1 MGIFDFFKYKC
12 GYTQKGFTL
21 EDCIVKMFV
30 SAGME
35 PYRDGNKFSVVVLG
49 KHYTFIAFIVTI
61 SCMEGNE
68 LCVYVRFPE
77 AVRKDVASA
86 VNYEVKRLGKE
97 AVETLPEAQVRLLE
111 KGDGYHIIVETVKKF
126 EELSDSTPDEIQNLM
141 NHSVDILDGKNFE
154 SLFSA
159 IFGYKSYEEATKM
172 PVEYTGG
179 YRGNVKFKDGYRQ
192 NLDDAPNLSDSRFAG
207 RLMACAMNIIAK
219 KGNDEISE
227 QATEAI
233 QKSFDSYIQIAYDI
247 ANEEERDLIRKLR
260 CLAKAKNKDD
270 TDEND
275 FVQGKMEGLVICNDN
290 PWDLVYEEGKSNDI
304 DMSEEEKLY
313 RELCFSQYQGLPL
326 VQNDLGEDMAL
337 VTQVIGRYW
346 KPRYLMDKEARCAYE
361 FMSIDEVLQIVTDED
376 IDWDSMKG
384 LPQDAFDRAKAHS
397 FHFPGHVYQYK
408 NGVAEVEWQLNPDG
422 MYYRDDD
429 GFGMTDDEEIN
440 LYGAIDRKGKV
451 VKKFTLKR

>member
-1 MGIFDFFKYKC
+1 MGLFDFYKNK
-12 GYTQKGFTL
+12 GKGTQKGLTL
-21 EDCIVKMFV
+21 EKCIIKMFA

-35 PYRDGNKFSVVVLG
+35 PYRNGNKFSVVVLG
-49 KHYTFIAFIVTI
+49 KHYTFIVTI

-77 AVRKDVASA
+77 TVRKDVASA

-97 AVETLPEAQVRLLE
+97 AVETLPEAQVSLLE
-111 KGDGYHIIVETVKKF
+111 KGDGYHIIVKTVKKI
-126 EELSDSTPDEIQNLM
+126 EELSDNTLDEIQNLM

-179 YRGNVKFKDGYRQ
+179 YRGTVKFKDGYLQ
-192 NLDDAPNLSDSRFAG
+192 DLDDAPNLSDSRFAG
-207 RLMACAMNIIAK
+207 RLMGYAVNIIAK
-219 KGNDEISE
+219 KGNDEVLGL
-227 QATEAI
+227 AI
-233 QKSFDSYIQIAYDI
+233 ETSIETFDNYIQLAYDI
-247 ANEEERDLIRKLR
+247 ANEEERDLMRKLR
-260 CLAKAKNKDD
+260 SLVKAKNEGEINEDD
-270 TDEND
+270 
-275 FVQGKMEGLVICNDN
+275 FLQGKMEGVVISNGN
-290 PWDLVYEEGKSNDI
+290 PWDLLYQDGITNDTDI
-304 DMSEEEKLY
+304 SEEEKLY
-313 RELCFSQYQGLPL
+313 KRLCAP
-326 VQNDLGEDMAL
+326 QNKDRPYEQRDLGEGMTL
-337 VTQVIGRYW
+337 VNQVIGEYW
-346 KPRYLMDKEARCAYE
+346 KPRYLMDNEAKCAYE

-376 IDWDSMKG
+376 IDWGSLKG

-422 MYYRDDD
+422 MYYRDED

>member
-1 MGIFDFFKYKC
+1 MGIFDFFKNK
-12 GYTQKGFTL
+12 GKGTQKGLTL
-21 EDCIVKMFV
+21 EECIVKMFA
-30 SAGME
+30 SAGIVPNQE
-35 PYRDGNKFSVVVLG
+35 GNKFATVVEG
-49 KHYTFIAFIVTI
+49 KHCVFNVALTN
-61 SCMEGNE
+61 MGGNR
-68 LCVYVRFPE
+68 LLVYVPFPIPVD
-77 AVRKDVASA
+77 ANVAFA
-86 VNYEVKRLGKE
+86 ANYEVKRISKCSTDRFPGTNIYLTEKDEGYKI
-97 AVETLPEAQVRLLE
+97 AVATIKDFDV
-111 KGDGYHIIVETVKKF
+111 
-126 EELSDSTPDEIQNLM
+126 LSENTPNEIQETM
-141 NHSVDILDGKNFE
+141 IHTVDVVDDKNFA
-154 SLFSA
+154 SLAAA
-159 IFGYKSYEEATKM
+159 IFGYKSYEDVKM
-172 PVEYTGG
+172 NMQAKSTGEN
-179 YRGNVKFKDGYRQ
+179 NVSIKLKDGY
-192 NLDDAPNLSDSRFAG
+192 NEVLGDAPNLSNSRFAG

-219 KGNDEISE
+219 KGNDEILE

-233 QKSFDSYIQIAYDI
+233 QKSFDSYVQIAYDI

-260 CLAKAKNKDD
+260 YLAKAKNKDD

-313 RELCFSQYQGLPL
+313 RELCISQYQGLPL

-376 IDWDSMKG
+376 IDWDSLKG
-384 LPQDAFDRAKAHS
+384 LPQDAFERAKAHS

-422 MYYRDDD
+422 MYYRDED

>member
-1 MGIFDFFKYKC
+1 MGIFNNFKHKDDNHKN
-12 GYTQKGFTL
+12 GTSL
-21 EDCIVKMFV
+21 EDCIVKMFA

-35 PYRDGNKFSVVVLG
+35 PYRDGNKFSAVVLG
-49 KHYTFIAFIVTI
+49 KHYAFIVTI

-77 AVRKDVASA
+77 TVRKDVASA

-97 AVETLPEAQVRLLE
+97 AVETLPEAQVSLLE
-111 KGDGYHIIVETVKKF
+111 KGDGYHIIVKTVKKI
-126 EELSDSTPDEIQNLM
+126 EELSDNTLDEIQNLM
-141 NHSVDILDGKNFE
+141 NHSVDILDGKNFD

-179 YRGNVKFKDGYRQ
+179 YRGTVKFKDGYLQ
-192 NLDDAPNLSDSRFAG
+192 DLDDVPNLSDSRFAG
-207 RLMACAMNIIAK
+207 RLMGYAVNIIAK
-219 KGNDEISE
+219 KGNDEVLGL
-227 QATEAI
+227 AI
-233 QKSFDSYIQIAYDI
+233 ETSIETFDNYIQMAYDI
-247 ANEEERDLIRKLR
+247 ANEEERDLMRKLR
-260 CLAKAKNKDD
+260 SLVKAKNEGEINEDD
-270 TDEND
+270 
-275 FVQGKMEGLVICNDN
+275 FLQGKMEGVVISNGN
-290 PWDLVYEEGKSNDI
+290 PWDLLYQDGITNDTDI
-304 DMSEEEKLY
+304 SEEEKLY
-313 RELCFSQYQGLPL
+313 KRLCAP
-326 VQNDLGEDMAL
+326 QNKDRPYEQRDLGEGMTL
-337 VTQVIGRYW
+337 VNQTIGEYW

-376 IDWDSMKG
+376 IDWDSLKG

-408 NGVAEVEWQLNPDG
+408 NGVAEVVWQLNPDG
-422 MYYRDDD
+422 MYYRDED

-451 VKKFTLKR
+451 VKKFTFKR

>member
-1 MGIFDFFKYKC
+1 MGKFDFFKHKC
-12 GYTQKGFTL
+12 GYTQKGLTL

-49 KHYTFIAFIVTI
+49 KHYTFIVTI
-61 SCMEGNE
+61 SCMAGNE

-77 AVRKDVASA
+77 TVRKDVVSA

-111 KGDGYHIIVETVKKF
+111 KGDGYHIIVKTVKKI
-126 EELSDSTPDEIQNLM
+126 EELSDNTPDEIQNLM

-159 IFGYKSYEEATKM
+159 IFGYKSYEEAAKM

-219 KGNDEISE
+219 KGNDEILE

-260 CLAKAKNKDD
+260 YLAKAKNKDD

-290 PWDLVYEEGKSNDI
+290 PWDLVYEEGKANDI

-313 RELCFSQYQGLPL
+313 RELCLSQYQGLPL

-422 MYYRDDD
+422 MYYRDED

-440 LYGAIDRKGKV
+440 LYGTIDRKGKV